1 MKNNYYLVNDGE
13 AMEFLSRDEMEAW
26 AKTIAKTGERAKFII
41 VYAPDKAT
49 AVATARVREAIAR
62 TKEEIRQATIRGVKA
77 TTLKLRQKAEAEK
90 ITAVALLAKLRDSQA
105 VWRW

>member
-49 AVATARVREAIAR
+49 AVATARANV
-62 TKEEIRQATIRGVKA
+62 ATV
-77 TTLKLRQKAEAEK
+77 TL
-90 ITAVALLAKLRDSQA
+90 
-105 VWRW
+105 